1 MTGTSR
7 VGAVVLGGGRSTR
20 FGSDKLAVEIGG
32 SPLLRHAVD
41 AALTLASQVVVV
53 GAPTAPLPDG
63 VVVVPDSQ
71 QHAGPYAA
79 VRDGVD
85 ALDLDLDVV
94 LVLAGDLVDP
104 APLLPLLLAALDP
117 EHAGSDRSGPRS
129 PDPDEQPEAA
139 VAVDADGR
147 RQPLLAAY
155 RVEPLVAGMAGV
167 DAYHRAAYAL
177 LDGLHVIEVPDP
189 TPGSAATRDIDTPDD
204 L

>member
-1 MTGTSR
+1 MTAASR

-20 FGSDKLAVEIGG
+20 FGRDKLATEVGG

-41 AALTLASQVVVV
+41 AALALASQVVVV
-53 GAPTAPLPDG
+53 GTPTAPLPDG

-79 VRDGVD
+79 VRDGID

-104 APLLPLLLAALDP
+104 APLLPLLLAAL
-117 EHAGSDRSGPRS
+117 EARA
-129 PDPDEQPEAA
+129 PDPDDQPEAA

-147 RQPLLAAY
+147 RQPLLGAY
-155 RVEPLVAGMAGV
+155 RIEPLVAGMAGV

-177 LDGLHVIEVPDP
+177 LDGLHVVEVPDP
-189 TPGSAATRDIDTPDD
+189 TPGATATRDIDTPAD
-204 L
+204 LEG